1 MLFSRPRLYNY
12 TPSTCPS
19 ESVYMFMLAR
29 FIPLLSTGSVT
40 MSFWGLGL
48 AMHGVYYGVVYC

>member
-1 MLFSRPRLYNY
+1 
-12 TPSTCPS
+12 
-19 ESVYMFMLAR
+19 MFMLAR

-48 AMHGVYYGVVYC
+48 AMQGVYYGVVYC

>member
-1 MLFSRPRLYNY
+1 
-12 TPSTCPS
+12 
-19 ESVYMFMLAR
+19 MFMLAR
-29 FIPLLSTGSVT
+29 SIPLLSTGFVT